1 MRLISIILFLTAA
14 VHGLNAREWKSA
26 DGTKTFKGHLASY
39 LPPKVTVILED
50 KTRMTFNESLL
61 SEADQ
66 RYCYLAN
73 RVLSKSFSS
82 IPYKVLQVLDEG
94 LLVNELP
101 TNNPNYSNE
110 FMMIWGKF
118 KNSVA
123 DNEAYRRDLYWAG
136 SYTYKS
142 VEGYD
147 RTIRSFA
154 TSLDK
159 AVAIWEYRLSPPDKD
174 SEKGGSSKLTK
185 ESLTAS
191 GTGFAVTSIGH
202 VVTNAHV
209 VDGAQKISVRVG
221 EKLFD
226 AKLVAIDHQNDL
238 AVLKLDAP
246 TLPLKIGAGDPVSLG
261 DEVSVGGFPNPSIQ
275 GSSLKLTRGV
285 ISGMKGIQDDIRHYQ
300 IDAAIQ
306 PGNSGGPLLR
316 SSSRSVVGVV
326 NARLNDSAV
335 ALATGSLPQNVNYA
349 IKIDYLLPLLRSVEG
364 FAEQVAKETYSSD
377 VSIGQCLESS
387 TYLIVCQL
395 DAK

>member
-26 DGTKTFKGHLASY
+26 DGSKTFRGQLTSY
-39 LPPKVTVILED
+39 VPPRVTVILED

-61 SEADQ
+61 SEADK

-73 RVLSKSFSS
+73 RVLSKSYADV
-82 IPYKVLQVLDEG
+82 PYKVLQVLDEG
-94 LLVNELP
+94 LLANELP
-101 TNNPNYSNE
+101 TNNPYYSNE
-110 FMMIWGKF
+110 FMMIWGNF

-123 DNEAYRRDLYWAG
+123 DNEAYRRNLYWAG
-136 SYTYKS
+136 SYTYTS
-142 VEGYD
+142 VEGHD

-159 AVAIWEYRLSPPDKD
+159 AVAIWEYRLSPSDKD
-174 SEKGGSSKLTK
+174 SEKGSTSKPTK
-185 ESLTAS
+185 ESLTSS

-238 AVLKLDAP
+238 AVLKLDAA
-246 TLPLKIGAGDPVSLG
+246 TLPLKIGADDPVKLG
-261 DEVSVGGFPNPSIQ
+261 DEVSVGGFPNPGIQ
-275 GSSLKLTRGV
+275 GSSIKLTRGV

-349 IKIDYLLPLLRSVEG
+349 IKIDYLMPLLRSVEG
-364 FAEQVAKETYSSD
+364 FADQVAKETYSSD